1 MSDFKY
7 VMFKDKHGREFPVV
21 FPGDLIHEEMA
32 SAVQHAFRSSELK
45 EGLRDWA
52 CPVPISAGF
61 CQIVATSAHGK
72 SETLNMDSRPQDRQ
86 TINVYSYTSG
96 MENPMAD
103 GIEKM
108 LLIRTAQMLIE
119 MAGGST

>member
-7 VMFKDKHGREFPVV
+7 VMFRDKHGREFPVV

-32 SAVQHAFRSSELK
+32 SAVRHAFRSSELK
-45 EGLRDWA
+45 EGVTDCA
-52 CPVPISAGF
+52 CPVPVSAGF

-72 SETLNMDSRPQDRQ
+72 SETLNMESRSQDRQ
-86 TINVYSYTSG
+86 TINVHSYTAG
-96 MENPMAD
+96 VENPMAE
-103 GIEKM
+103 GIERM

>member
-32 SAVQHAFRSSELK
+32 SAVRHAFRSSELK
-45 EGLRDWA
+45 EGKQDWA
-52 CPVPISAGF
+52 CPIPVSAGF
-61 CQIVATSAHGK
+61 CQIIATSAHGK
-72 SETLNMDSRPQDRQ
+72 SETLNMESRSQDRQ
-86 TINVYSYTSG
+86 NINVYSYTSG
-96 MENPMAD
+96 FENPMAES
-103 GIEKM
+103 IERM

-119 MAGGST
+119 MAGGSV